1 MLSANTLP
9 SPGSLTSQVIG
20 EIPAWG
26 MSSATEL
33 MGKLTSSTAPF
44 PCTFAVSAAKKAS
57 LRFGFIDDLDD
68 QETWAA
74 LPGIITSYLETY
86 QQIARET
93 SLIVLFRPERE
104 TGDVAHYYRKF
115 WDVLQY
121 LHRHDP
127 ETWPDGIPEDPED
140 GRWEFSFAGT
150 PIFVVCNTPAH
161 KRRASRSNPEF
172 MITFQP
178 RWVFEELDSTSA
190 RGIAARRVIR
200 KRLRAFDS
208 EEPSPEL
215 GSYGDPENREWRQY
229 FLPDDNAE
237 KPGRC
242 PFRHGAHGAT
252 SAAQGEGTGD

>member
-9 SPGSLTSQVIG
+9 SPGGLTSQVIG

-74 LPGIITSYLETY
+74 LPGIIASYLETY

-127 ETWPDGIPEDPED
+127 ASWPDGIPEDPED
-140 GRWEFSFAGT
+140 GRWEFSFA
-150 PIFVVCNTPAH
+150 
-161 KRRASRSNPEF
+161 
-172 MITFQP
+172 
-178 RWVFEELDSTSA
+178 
-190 RGIAARRVIR
+190 
-200 KRLRAFDS
+200 
-208 EEPSPEL
+208 
-215 GSYGDPENREWRQY
+215 
-229 FLPDDNAE
+229 
-237 KPGRC
+237 
-242 PFRHGAHGAT
+242 
-252 SAAQGEGTGD
+252 